1 MIDIVC
7 AWVCEY
13 ARAIRRPIPALAA
26 EVDDEVVRRVALLP
40 RGESAS
46 GRLRARAQ
54 ERKQRSE
61 RVCGG
66 ESEGEGCRGIE
77 GRRLTR
83 RKVCGKVDD
92 TENSGTHKEQE

>member
-1 MIDIVC
+1 MLDIVC
-7 AWVCEY
+7 AWGCEY

-54 ERKQRSE
+54 EREQRSE

-66 ESEGEGCRGIE
+66 ESEGEGVPKLLLSGLGGSGLS
-77 GRRLTR
+77 GR
-83 RKVCGKVDD
+83 
-92 TENSGTHKEQE
+92 SG